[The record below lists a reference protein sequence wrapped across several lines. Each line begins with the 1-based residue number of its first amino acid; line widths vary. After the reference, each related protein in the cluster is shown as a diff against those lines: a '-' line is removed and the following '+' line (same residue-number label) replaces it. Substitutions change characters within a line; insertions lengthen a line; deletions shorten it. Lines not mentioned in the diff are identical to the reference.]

1 MPARGRYSG
10 LMIRLVIAAGAGYV
24 LGTKAGRRRYEQIN
38 RTAKAIA
45 TSPATKKAVEVGRRK
60 LAEQLN
66 PDPKMRTMREIDAQ
80 TVIYSPKTDL
90 D

>member
-1 MPARGRYSG
+1 
-10 LMIRLVIAAGAGYV
+10 MIRLVLAVGAGYV
-24 LGTKAGRRRYEQIN
+24 LGTKAGRQRYEQIN

-45 TSPATKKAVEVGRRK
+45 TSPATKKAIDVGRRK

-66 PDPKMRTMREIDAQ
+66 PEPAMRTLRQINTDT
-80 TVIYSPKTDL
+80 TVYSPRTDL

>member
-1 MPARGRYSG
+1 
-10 LMIRLVIAAGAGYV
+10 MIRLVLAVGAGYV
-24 LGTKAGRRRYEQIN
+24 LGTKAGRQRYEQIN

-45 TSPATKKAVEVGRRK
+45 SSPTTKKAIEVGRRK

-66 PDPKMRTMREIDAQ
+66 PEPKMRTLRQIDRET
-80 TVIYSPKTDL
+80 TVYSPGTDL

>member
-1 MPARGRYSG
+1 
-10 LMIRLVIAAGAGYV
+10 MIRLVIAAGAGYV

-45 TSPATKKAVEVGRRK
+45 TSPVTKKAVEVGRRK
-60 LAEQLN
+60 LADSLH
-66 PDPKMRTMREIDAQ
+66 PDPKMRTMREIDAD
-80 TVIYSPKTDL
+80 TVVYSPKTDL